1 MAEQDNRHVVDQT
14 LSGGDRSPSDVP
26 ASTTDKI
33 PAIGDAG
40 ENEYTTTTTTTQ
52 TDLKPNA
59 HQSDWK
65 AEISDSPIELN
76 EAAKDTG
83 RSSAVSPTGKDTSV
97 PLLNRI

>member
-1 MAEQDNRHVVDQT
+1 MAEQNSRHVVNQT
-14 LSGGDRSPSDVP
+14 LSGGDPSPSDVP
-26 ASTTDKI
+26 ASTYDKT

-40 ENEYTTTTTTTQ
+40 ENEYTTPTTQ
-52 TDLKPNA
+52 TDSKANA

-65 AEISDSPIELN
+65 AEISDSPIERN

-83 RSSAVSPTGKDTSV
+83 RSSAVSRAGKDTPV